1 MDPATLT
8 PTSIEVIANQAT
20 VNIGTIGHVAHGKSA
35 LVKAISGVQTVRF
48 KKELER
54 NITIKLGYANA
65 KIYKSI
71 MDAALLLVAAN
82 ESCPQPQTS
91 EHLAAIEIMNL
102 ENIIIL
108 QNKVDLV
115 TEEQAQSNYQQ
126 IQAFVKGTVA
136 ANAPVIPISTQL
148 KINVNVLLEYLVK
161 KIPIP
166 LRDFSADP
174 HMIVVRSF
182 DVNKPGT
189 SPDKLQGG
197 VAGGSIIK
205 GVLKV
210 GDLIEIRPGRVY
222 IDESNN
228 MSVVPYHTCISNLFA
243 EQNRLEFAVAGGLIG
258 VGTNIDPDVCRADKL
273 LGQVLGTKDRL
284 PKVYS
289 EIKVNYHLLSQLLG
303 AQKTG
308 ANTKVDN
315 LAKNEKL
322 LVNIGS
328 CPVGARVASVED
340 NVACLV
346 LRAPVCAEKG
356 DKVAISR
363 RLDNHW
369 RLIGWATVL
378 KGKSVRLE
386 A

>member
-1 MDPATLT
+1 MLNGA
-8 PTSIEVIANQAT
+8 A
-20 VNIGTIGHVAHGKSA
+20 
-35 LVKAISGVQTVRF
+35 
-48 KKELER
+48 
-54 NITIKLGYANA
+54 
-65 KIYKSI
+65 I

-174 HMIVVRSF
+174 HMIIVRSF